1 MCRWRAWWKGLPA
14 LAVLVALAVTF
25 ARAPVEEDLTE
36 RAETLLSVIGES
48 WAHARFEGRNALL
61 EGEALSEDA
70 RIKVRYELARLSGV
84 RVVEDR
90 TTLLPERRP
99 FTFSAIRDGSKLHL
113 EGYVPSSYA
122 RRRIA
127 EAAAAMAPGVVVTGE
142 KELVRARG
150 VPAGDF
156 IGAVAFGIEQL
167 AKMPAG
173 RITLSDN
180 AFSIEGRAPD
190 FASYDALE
198 VTVRSELPKDFE
210 LARFAVL
217 PPIVSP
223 FIWSAARE
231 RDGDVTLSGYIPL
244 GDARRALLD
253 LVRGAMPGAAISD
266 RLRLADGAP
275 PTEGWL
281 KAAAFALAQL
291 GRLPNGTVTLSGTT
305 IAIEGTAPDFAAYD
319 AMSAARRNLP
329 EGYTLT
335 RFAVEPPRVDPFIWG
350 VQRSANGLRLT
361 GFAPSEEAKRL
372 VFDAVRGNF
381 PGVPVSDEM
390 RIAMGGPPGEAWVA
404 ATSFGVDQLSRL
416 RQGSVR
422 GNGTTLAISGEA
434 LDAAAFLTVRAA
446 LEQSPPRG
454 FTLRSDVR
462 PPVVSPYVFSLR
474 KDADGLTLSGFF
486 PSPTEH
492 ERLVEA
498 AKSQFLGDRLNDVS
512 AIAQGAPQGFTA
524 AVMTAMRQLSRL
536 DSGEVRF
543 DDTQLK
549 VTGTVLYPEAVA
561 SVRANL
567 AAGLPS
573 GFTLDVALSVAPP
586 APPLDAAACQSL
598 ITHLMEK
605 GSITFSASDAAIEP
619 SSFGLLD
626 RLAAAAARCP
636 EALIE
641 ISIRQ
646 PGTDAVTAT
655 ARAQSLVQYLAAAG
669 IAPDRLITGERPS
682 LAVQSPDAAAPPAA
696 AGVQLI
702 VR

>member
-25 ARAPVEEDLTE
+25 ARAPVEQDLAE

-61 EGEALSEDA
+61 EGEALSEEA

-84 RVVEDR
+84 RVVEDL

-99 FTFSAIRDGSKLHL
+99 FTFAAIRDGSKLHL

-127 EAAAAMAPGVVVTGE
+127 EAAAAMAPGIVVTGE

-156 IGAVAFGIEQL
+156 IGVVTFGIQQL

-173 RITLSDN
+173 RITISDD

-198 VTVRSELPKDFE
+198 VTVRSELPGDFD

-231 RDGDVTLSGYIPL
+231 KDGDVTLSGYIPL

-253 LVRGAMPGAAISD
+253 MVRGAVPGAAISD

-281 KAAAFALAQL
+281 KAVAFALGQL

-305 IAIEGTAPDFAAYD
+305 IAIDGTAPDFAAYD
-319 AMSAARRNLP
+319 ALAGARRNVP

-335 RFAVEPPRVDPFIWG
+335 RFAVEPPRVDPFVWG
-350 VQRSANGLRLT
+350 VQRTANGLRLT
-361 GFAPSEEAKRL
+361 GYAPSEEAKRL
-372 VFDAVRGNF
+372 VLDAVRGDF

-390 RIAMGGPPGEAWVA
+390 RIAMGGPAGEAWVS

-416 RQGSVR
+416 RHGAVR
-422 GNGTTLAISGEA
+422 GTGTTLSISGEA
-434 LDAAAFLTVRAA
+434 LDAAAFMTVRAA

-474 KDADGLTLSGFF
+474 KDGDGLTLSGFF
-486 PSPTEH
+486 PSPSEH

-498 AKSQFLGDRLNDVS
+498 AKTQFFGARLNDVS

-536 DSGEVRF
+536 ESGEVRF
-543 DDTQLK
+543 DDVQLK
-549 VTGTVLYPEAVA
+549 VTGTVLYPEAVT

-573 GFTLDVALSVAPP
+573 GFTLDVELNVAP
-586 APPLDAAACQSL
+586 APVPVDATACQSV
-598 ITHLMEK
+598 INHLLER
-605 GSITFSASDAAIEP
+605 GTITFAATDATIET

-626 RLAAAAARCP
+626 RIAAAASSCP
-636 EALIE
+636 DALIE

-646 PGTDAVTAT
+646 PDTDAAVAA

-669 IAPDRLITGERPS
+669 IAPDRLITGEQPS
-682 LAVQSPDAAAPPAA
+682 LAVQTPADPSVPAA

>member
-14 LAVLVALAVTF
+14 LAVLVAIAVTF
-25 ARAPVEEDLTE
+25 ARAPVEQDLTD
-36 RAETLLSVIGES
+36 RAEGLMSVIGES
-48 WAHARFEGRNALL
+48 WAHARFEGRNAVL
-61 EGEALSEDA
+61 EGEALSEEA

-99 FTFSAIRDGSKLHL
+99 FTFAAIRDGSKLHL

-127 EAAAAMAPGVVVTGE
+127 EAASAMAPGVVVTGE

-156 IGAVAFGIEQL
+156 IGVVSFGIEQL

-173 RITLSDN
+173 RITISDDS
-180 AFSIEGRAPD
+180 FSIEGRAPD
-190 FASYDALE
+190 FAAYDALE
-198 VTVRSELPKDFE
+198 VTVRSELPGDFK

-217 PPIVSP
+217 PPAVSP
-223 FIWSAARE
+223 FVWSAVRE
-231 RDGDVTLSGYIPL
+231 ADGDVTLAGYIPL

-253 LVRGAMPGAAISD
+253 MVRAAVPGAAISD

-275 PTEGWL
+275 PTDGWL
-281 KAAAFALAQL
+281 KAVSFALGQL
-291 GRLPNGTVTLSGTT
+291 GRLPNGKVALSGTT
-305 IAIEGTAPDFAAYD
+305 IAVDGTAPDFAAYD
-319 AMSAARRNLP
+319 ALAGARRNLP

-335 RFAVEPPRVDPFIWG
+335 RFAVEPPSVDPFVWG
-350 VQRSANGLRLT
+350 VQRTVNGLRMT
-361 GFAPSEEAKRL
+361 GYAPSEDAKRL
-372 VFDAVRGNF
+372 ILDAVRGDF
-381 PGVPVSDEM
+381 PGVPASDEM
-390 RIAMGGPPGEAWVA
+390 RIAAGGPPAEAWVA
-404 ATSFGVDQLSRL
+404 ATGFGVDQLSRL
-416 RQGSVR
+416 RLGAVR
-422 GNGTTLAISGEA
+422 GSGLSLSISGEA
-434 LDAAAFLTVRAA
+434 QDSAAFMAVHAA
-446 LEQSPPRG
+446 LEQSPPKG
-454 FTLRSDVR
+454 FVLRSDVR

-498 AKSQFLGDRLNDVS
+498 AKTQFLGARINDVS

-536 DSGEVRF
+536 QSGEVRF
-543 DDTQLK
+543 DDGKLK
-549 VTGTVLYPEAVA
+549 VTGTALYAQAVPSIEA
-561 SVRANL
+561 SL

-573 GFTLDVALSVAPP
+573 GFTLDVALDVAPLP
-586 APPLDAAACQSL
+586 EPVDAATCQKSIVNL
-598 ITHLMEK
+598 LDK
-605 GSITFSASDAAIEP
+605 GTIGFEAEGSTIEA

-626 RLAAAAARCP
+626 QIVAAAANCP

-646 PGTDAVTAT
+646 PDAGPAQAA
-655 ARAQSLVQYLAAAG
+655 ARAQALIQYLAAAG
-669 IAPDRLITGERPS
+669 IAPDRLITDERPA
-682 LAVQSPDAAAPPAA
+682 LAVQAPADTDPAA